1 MKLIDWYNF
10 NYVQNVAMTDITKYD
25 LVVFKATDNNTYK
38 EEDVALE
45 SRNVKIADAVDLFAD
60 FSLVSVNN
68 INITN
73 TGRLT
78 LCLVDNVEVGGDSDQ
93 AF

>member
-10 NYVQNVAMTDITKYD
+10 NYVQNAAMNVITKYD
-25 LVVFKATDNNTYK
+25 LVVFKPTDNNTYR
-38 EEDVALE
+38 EEDIVLK
-45 SRNVKIADAVDLFAD
+45 SGSVKIADAVDLFAN
-60 FSLVSVNN
+60 FNLAGVSNSN
-68 INITN
+68 IAN

-78 LCLVDNVEVGGDSDQ
+78 LVLVDNVEVSGGSDQ

>member
-1 MKLIDWYNF
+1 MKLVDWYNF
-10 NYVQNVAMTDITKYD
+10 NYVQNTAMINIVKYD
-25 LVVFKATDNNTYK
+25 LVILKPTDNNTYK
-38 EEDVALE
+38 EEDIALE

-60 FSLVSVNN
+60 FSLVNVSN
-68 INITN
+68 INVSN

-78 LCLVDNVEVGGDSDQ
+78 LWLVDNVEVGGDSDQ

>member
-10 NYVQNVAMTDITKYD
+10 NYVQNVVMTGIVKYD
-25 LVVFKATDNNTYK
+25 LVIFKPTDNNTYK

-45 SRNVKIADAVDLFAD
+45 SCNVKIADAVDLFAD
-60 FSLVSVNN
+60 FGLVNVSI
-68 INITN
+68 INVAN

-78 LCLVDNVEVGGDSDQ
+78 LWLVDNVEVSGDSDQ

>member
-10 NYVQNVAMTDITKYD
+10 NYVQNAAMVSIVKYD
-25 LVVFKATDNNTYK
+25 LVILKPTDNNTYK
-38 EEDVALE
+38 EEDIALE

-60 FSLVSVNN
+60 FNLVNVSN
-68 INITN
+68 INVAN

-78 LCLVDNVEVGGDSDQ
+78 LWLVDNVEVGGDSDQ